1 MVGKYTVQI
10 ACDIGGTFTD
20 LVAQVS
26 DGQAHVRKVPSTP
39 ALPGAAVVTGLRQ
52 LLDDLN
58 LAFSD
63 ITEVVHGTTVG
74 SNIILQKRGGK
85 TGLITTTGFRD
96 VLEIGRIRTPTMFDV
111 AWDKP
116 SPLVPRRYRVEVAER
131 MAANGEVVVPL
142 DEESV
147 IAAGSRLVK
156 EGVET
161 AAVCFLHSC
170 INSEHERRAQALL
183 RSAFPQL
190 RVTASCDVLP
200 EIKEYER
207 TSTTVVNAYLLPGM
221 QRYLES
227 LAIELADAGMD
238 APILVI
244 ASSGGMMKIE
254 TAMEKPVFA
263 VGSGPAGGVIGS
275 MRLGREIDC
284 LDAIAFDM
292 GGTTAKASIIES
304 GDVTITSEYE
314 FRDGMST
321 PSRFIKGGGYMLKV
335 PAIDI
340 AEVGA
345 GGGSIAWIDE
355 GGLLQV
361 GPISAGAEPGPVCYG
376 LGNERPTVTDANV
389 ALGILNQDSLAG
401 GSVLINA
408 VSATTAIR
416 RHIAE
421 PLDLSLIEAAAGI
434 RQIVNVA
441 MARAIRSVT
450 IERGRDPRHM
460 TLFAFGGSG
469 PAHAVDVAA
478 LLGISKVVIP
488 VMSGVFSAV
497 GMLGAD
503 VEHNFVENLFQPL
516 DRIKASELMDVIE
529 RLRESGTER
538 LQKDGFGEVDR
549 QLQFSADLHY
559 FGQSSELN
567 VAFNPEDIEHGG
579 LGSLSKAFHAA
590 YLETYGYQNNEPV
603 ELVNIRLSA
612 FGIRRHR
619 VAFAEGKSGV
629 TSGEVPE
636 SFRNVWFDS
645 TRELISTV
653 VYPRS
658 AIERTEVRGPAILE
672 SYDTTIVVPPG
683 CGAVTDKCGSVVIS
697 VPSELVGDT
706 P

>member
-1 MVGKYTVQI
+1 MEKRTVQI

-26 DGQAHVRKVPSTP
+26 DGQAHLRKIPSTP
-39 ALPGAAVVTGLRQ
+39 SSPGQAVIEGLQQ
-52 LLDDLN
+52 LLNDLH
-58 LAFSD
+58 LSFAD
-63 ITEVVHGTTVG
+63 VTEIVHGTTVG
-74 SNIILQKRGGK
+74 SNIILQKKGGK
-85 TGLITTTGFRD
+85 TGLITTQGFRD

-116 SPLVPRRYRVEVAER
+116 VPLVPRRHRLEVVER
-131 MAANGEVVVPL
+131 MGANGEIVVPL
-142 DEESV
+142 DEASI
-147 IAAGSRLVK
+147 IAAGARLIE
-156 EGVET
+156 EGIET

-170 INSEHERRAQALL
+170 INPEHERHARDLL
-183 RSAFPQL
+183 RQSFPSL

-221 QRYLES
+221 QRYLAA
-227 LAIELADAGMD
+227 LVKELETAGMKG
-238 APILVI
+238 PILVI

-275 MRLGREIDC
+275 MRLARAVDC

-292 GGTTAKASIIES
+292 GGTTAKASIIEG
-304 GDVTITSEYE
+304 GDLTLTSEYE

-345 GGGSIAWIDE
+345 GGGSIAWVDE

-361 GPISAGAEPGPVCYG
+361 GPISAGADPGPACYA

-389 ALGILNQDSLAG
+389 VLGILNPNSLAG
-401 GSVLINA
+401 GSLPIDA
-408 VSATTAIR
+408 ECSIKAID
-416 RHIAE
+416 RHIAD
-421 PLDLSLIEAAAGI
+421 PLGLSRVEAAAGV
-434 RQIVNVA
+434 RQIINVA

-450 IERGRDPRHM
+450 VERGRDPRDM

-469 PAHAVDVAA
+469 PAHAVDVAM
-478 LLGISKVVIP
+478 LLGISKVIVP

-503 VEHNFVENLFQPL
+503 VEHNLVQNLFRPL
-516 DRIKASELMDVIE
+516 DKIE
-529 RLRESGTER
+529 MVEITDTIQDLRHEGALRLYN
-538 LQKDGFGEVDR
+538 DGFTKSDFDMR
-549 QLQFSADLHY
+549 FSADMHY
-559 FGQSSELN
+559 LGQSSELT
-567 VAFNPEDIEHGG
+567 VGFDPIEIAGKG
-579 LGSLSKAFHAA
+579 SESLSTAFHTA
-590 YLETYGYQNNEPV
+590 YLETYGYQNDEPV

-612 FGIRRHR
+612 LGIRQHR
-619 VAFAEGKSGV
+619 VAFTEGNSGIGAREA
-629 TSGEVPE
+629 TGTRRE
-636 SFRNVWFDS
+636 VWFES
-645 TRELISTV
+645 SRGLVSARI
-653 VYPRS
+653 YPRS
-658 AIERTEVRGPAILE
+658 VVDTGAVTGPAILE
-672 SYDTTIVVPPG
+672 AYDTTIVVPPR
-683 CGAVTDKCGSVVIS
+683 CVACVDACGSVVIDIA
-697 VPSELVGDT
+697 PELTGDAA
-706 P
+706 

>member
-1 MVGKYTVQI
+1 MEKRTVQI

-26 DGQAHVRKVPSTP
+26 DGQAHLRKIPSTP
-39 ALPGAAVVTGLRQ
+39 SSPGQAVIEGLQELLNDLHLSFADVTE
-52 LLDDLN
+52 
-58 LAFSD
+58 
-63 ITEVVHGTTVG
+63 IVHGTTVG
-74 SNIILQKRGGK
+74 SNIILQKKGGK
-85 TGLITTTGFRD
+85 TGLITTQGFRD

-116 SPLVPRRYRVEVAER
+116 IPLVPRRHRLEVVER
-131 MAANGEVVVPL
+131 MGANGEIVVPL
-142 DEESV
+142 DEASI
-147 IAAGSRLVK
+147 IAAGARLIE
-156 EGVET
+156 EGIET

-170 INSEHERRAQALL
+170 INPEHERHARDLL
-183 RSAFPQL
+183 RQSFPNL

-221 QRYLES
+221 QRYLAA
-227 LAIELADAGMD
+227 LVKELETAGMKG
-238 APILVI
+238 PILVI

-275 MRLGREIDC
+275 MRLARAVDC

-292 GGTTAKASIIES
+292 GGTTAKASIIEG
-304 GDVTITSEYE
+304 GDLTLTSEYE

-345 GGGSIAWIDE
+345 GGGSIAWVDE

-361 GPISAGAEPGPVCYG
+361 GPISAGADPGPACYA

-389 ALGILNQDSLAG
+389 VLGILNPNSLAG
-401 GSVLINA
+401 GSLPIDA
-408 VSATTAIR
+408 ECSIKAID
-416 RHIAE
+416 RHIAD
-421 PLDLSLIEAAAGI
+421 PLGLSRVEAAAGV
-434 RQIVNVA
+434 RQIINVA

-450 IERGRDPRHM
+450 VERGRDPRDM

-469 PAHAVDVAA
+469 PAHAVDVAM
-478 LLGISKVVIP
+478 LLGISKVIVP

-503 VEHNFVENLFQPL
+503 VEHNLVQNLFRPL
-516 DRIKASELMDVIE
+516 DKIE
-529 RLRESGTER
+529 MVEITDTIQDLRHEGALRLYN
-538 LQKDGFGEVDR
+538 DGFTKSDFDMR
-549 QLQFSADLHY
+549 FSADMHY
-559 FGQSSELN
+559 LGQSSELT
-567 VAFNPEDIEHGG
+567 VGFDPIEIEGKG
-579 LGSLSKAFHAA
+579 SESLSAAFHTA
-590 YLETYGYQNNEPV
+590 YLETYGYQNDEPV

-612 FGIRRHR
+612 LGIRQHR
-619 VAFAEGKSGV
+619 VAFTEGNSGV
-629 TSGEVPE
+629 GAREATGTMRE
-636 SFRNVWFDS
+636 VWFES
-645 TRELISTV
+645 SRGLVSARI
-653 VYPRS
+653 YPRS
-658 AIERTEVRGPAILE
+658 VVDTGAVTGPAILE
-672 SYDTTIVVPPG
+672 AYDTTIVVPPR
-683 CGAVTDKCGSVVIS
+683 CIASVDACGSVVIDIA
-697 VPSELVGDT
+697 PELTGDAA
-706 P
+706 

>member
-1 MVGKYTVQI
+1 MCI
-10 ACDIGGTFTD
+10 
-20 LVAQVS
+20 
-26 DGQAHVRKVPSTP
+26 
-39 ALPGAAVVTGLRQ
+39 
-52 LLDDLN
+52 
-58 LAFSD
+58 
-63 ITEVVHGTTVG
+63 
-74 SNIILQKRGGK
+74 
-85 TGLITTTGFRD
+85 RD
-96 VLEIGRIRTPTMFDV
+96 R
-111 AWDKP
+111 
-116 SPLVPRRYRVEVAER
+116 
-131 MAANGEVVVPL
+131 
-142 DEESV
+142 
-147 IAAGSRLVK
+147 
-156 EGVET
+156 
-161 AAVCFLHSC
+161 
-170 INSEHERRAQALL
+170 
-183 RSAFPQL
+183 
-190 RVTASCDVLP
+190 
-200 EIKEYER
+200 
-207 TSTTVVNAYLLPGM
+207 
-221 QRYLES
+221 
-227 LAIELADAGMD
+227 
-238 APILVI
+238 
-244 ASSGGMMKIE
+244 
-254 TAMEKPVFA
+254 
-263 VGSGPAGGVIGS
+263 
-275 MRLGREIDC
+275 
-284 LDAIAFDM
+284 
-292 GGTTAKASIIES
+292 
-304 GDVTITSEYE
+304 
-314 FRDGMST
+314 
-321 PSRFIKGGGYMLKV
+321 
-335 PAIDI
+335 
-340 AEVGA
+340 
-345 GGGSIAWIDE
+345 
-355 GGLLQV
+355 
-361 GPISAGAEPGPVCYG
+361 
-376 LGNERPTVTDANV
+376 
-389 ALGILNQDSLAG
+389 
-401 GSVLINA
+401 
-408 VSATTAIR
+408 
-416 RHIAE
+416 
-421 PLDLSLIEAAAGI
+421 LDLSLIEAAAGI

-478 LLGISKVVIP
+478 LLGISKVIIP

-503 VEHNFVENLFQPL
+503 VEHNFLENLFRPL
-516 DRIKASELMDVIE
+516 ERIKASDLMDVIE

-619 VAFAEGKSGV
+619 VAFAEGQSGV